1 MQQINKQIFI
11 LVIILSI
18 FFHLGVFAADTDEE
32 TDYFPD
38 CPPAG
43 SCFVNNE
50 MDGFN
55 FGIEAL
61 WNVCPYSSILTEQ
74 AAVYRSMEHVNWISI
89 RMIGGDGYTL
99 DSVAARGSYP
109 IKELNEHHGR
119 GEVPVSNEN
128 PGILQKIDLWRQ
140 RLKTYQE
147 SKNLR
152 PYYDSQKNPQNKLD
166 DRYDE
171 SRFALLDWLSTTR
184 TKMEECV
191 TGYSASNKEN
201 SAKIRLF
208 RCQEGV
214 TINSAS
220 SYRIAPDFPYPVH
233 ITDMNCFPLNSEYLT
248 RTEKEECARN
258 KDRLA
263 GCQKS
268 LYKPTYSLAQ
278 DSVHSMYS
286 TYLDDFYCTSGRQQT
301 AK

>member
-1 MQQINKQIFI
+1 MQKKINKLIFI
-11 LVIILSI
+11 LIIIIL
-18 FFHLGVFAADTDEE
+18 FPYGEVFADPVSPIC
-32 TDYFPD
+32 PD
-38 CPPAG
+38 RCVISP
-43 SCFVNNE
+43 E
-50 MDGFN
+50 MDN
-55 FGIEAL
+55 YNLAMQAS
-61 WNVCPYSSILTEQ
+61 WNVCSYAAILTEQ

-89 RMIGGDGYTL
+89 RTIGGDGYTL
-99 DSVAARGSYP
+99 DAIAARGLYP
-109 IKELNEHHGR
+109 IKTVYNYG
-119 GEVPVSNEN
+119 VSTMAYEN

-152 PYYDSQKNPQNKLD
+152 PYYDSQRNPKNKLD

-184 TKMEECV
+184 TKMEKCV

-214 TINSAS
+214 TINNAS
-220 SYRIAPDFPYPVH
+220 TYRIVPDFPYPVH

-248 RTEKEECARN
+248 RTQKEQCARN
-258 KDRLA
+258 QDRLA
-263 GCQKS
+263 GCQDS
-268 LYKPTYSLAQ
+268 LNKPTYPLAQ